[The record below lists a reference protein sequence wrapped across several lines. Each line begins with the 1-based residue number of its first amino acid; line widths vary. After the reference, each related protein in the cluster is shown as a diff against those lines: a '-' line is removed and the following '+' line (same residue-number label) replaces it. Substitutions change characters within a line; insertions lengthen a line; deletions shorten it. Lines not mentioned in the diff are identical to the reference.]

1 MRITTKTLF
10 PVFSFAPVILL
21 AGALAGC
28 DVGDASP
35 VCQMQVVG
43 AQPNAPEG
51 TQPWVALWITGDASC
66 LDGVAEDLRVSMF
79 DTSPAAYYRGDAA
92 LTSVQLVGNT
102 TVCAVYKW
110 PTWENGAA
118 NWSVVVTPPAR
129 ASGAEDLPRAVG
141 LAPSQVA
148 DYKTPSE
155 LPFWLVGDTFKLY
168 LPSAL
173 NTANCWPGSGK

>member
-1 MRITTKTLF
+1 MQTSIKTLF
-10 PVFSFAPVILL
+10 TVFSFAPVILL

-51 TQPWVALWITGDASC
+51 TQPWIALWITGHASC
-66 LDGVAEDLRVSMF
+66 LDGVAEDLRVSMYE
-79 DTSPAAYYRGDAA
+79 TSPASHYRGDAA
-92 LTSVQLVGNT
+92 LTSVQPVGNT

-110 PTWENGAA
+110 PTWENGSTS
-118 NWSVVVTPPAR
+118 WSVVVTPPAR
-129 ASGAEDLPRAVG
+129 SSAAEDLPRAVG
-141 LAPSQVA
+141 LVPSQVEGLES
-148 DYKTPSE
+148 DSV
-155 LPFWLVGDTFKLY
+155 LPFWLVNDAFKLY